1 MSKGKNKIRNTIF
14 YIILSIFAFVQ
25 LFPFYL
31 RIVYSLQPKDFLPE
45 IGKIYL
51 LPEGFHFE
59 NYIEAWKMSNLG
71 VGYKNSLIYVTIFT
85 IVSAFIAILVGYVIA
100 KKKFR
105 GRKIIFIMLLST
117 LMVPAEVLLIPN
129 YILIRDLNLLNKLAA
144 LIIPGLVNIV
154 GIFLAKQFLETL
166 PDSIIESAYID
177 GASEMKIFFKV
188 VLPLSGPVIATYFII
203 TYTQMW
209 NDYLWPMIVTNKS
222 EVFTVQLCMMGF
234 QTNFQTGYDMILE
247 SAALITTLAPIVIV
261 FLIFQK
267 KFVEGI
273 SMTGIK

>member
-1 MSKGKNKIRNTIF
+1 MSKRKNKIRNTIF

>member
-1 MSKGKNKIRNTIF
+1 MNKGKNKIRNTIF

-45 IGKIYL
+45 MGKIYL
-51 LPEGFHFE
+51 LPKGFHFE
-59 NYIEAWKMSNLG
+59 NYVQAWKMSNLG
-71 VGYKNSLIYVTIFT
+71 IGYKNSLIYVTIFT
-85 IVSAFIAILVGYVIA
+85 LVSAFIAILVGYVIA

-105 GRKIIFIMLLST
+105 GRKIIFVMLLST

-129 YILIRDLNLLNKLAA
+129 YILVRDLNILNTLAA

-177 GASEMKIFFKV
+177 GAGEMKIFFKV

-209 NDYLWPMIVTNKS
+209 NDYLWPMIVTNKA
-222 EVFTVQLCMMGF
+222 EVFTVQLSLMGF